1 MGWTTFLL
9 EYEPSPLIF
18 MRFEPIDFFMA
29 NDSNHLLEF
38 VGAEIDIV
46 LGAADAAALLANQR
60 KYQRHVTF

>member
-1 MGWTTFLL
+1 M
-9 EYEPSPLIF
+9 IF
-18 MRFEPIDFFMA
+18 MRFETIDFFMA

-46 LGAADAAALLANQR
+46 LGAADAATFFADQR